1 MTARTFDNMGKNHGK
16 YDMDR
21 IGLFSEMP
29 YMIGDKYQQPI
40 MKDNVRDL
48 KKSQMYP
55 GILKTK
61 TGLQDAYFD
70 PKFKRLFENEKW
82 QPQSGMSNNKNG
94 KKETKISTQPFI
106 PSGPAK
112 HHSTAGDY
120 FGTFGPKLPAMS
132 NEKNPSPKKEKLPP
146 NMITKPTNTRGPG
159 YADIGFSPFPEY
171 KSSPYNDVKEHNKKD
186 KLNKTSPFLMGG
198 PGQFFEKNPYFN
210 NDQKPTYNMIS
221 KTNFKG
227 TPFVPSSTIKNFGNG
242 FEKWPSHSNDRYI
255 DPFRIGFKDK
265 KDKKN
270 DNSIITFYPQTRN
283 KSLYTTSTIQRKLK
297 IAMNNH
303 NWRTYD
309 TITYPIETIKK

>member
-1 MTARTFDNMGKNHGK
+1 MTAFAFDNMGKNHGK

-29 YMIGDKYQQPI
+29 YMIGDKYHLSI
-40 MKDNVRDL
+40 KKDNIRDL

-55 GILKTK
+55 SILKTK

-82 QPQSGMSNNKNG
+82 QPQSGQSNNKNEKKG
-94 KKETKISTQPFI
+94 KKISTQPFI

-112 HHSTAGDY
+112 HHATAGDY

-132 NEKNPSPKKEKLPP
+132 NQKAPSPKKEKLPP
-146 NMITKPTNTRGPG
+146 NIMTKPTNTRGPG
-159 YADIGFSPFPEY
+159 YTDIGFSPFPEY

-186 KLNKTSPFLMGG
+186 KLNKTSPFLMAG
-198 PGQFFEKNPYFN
+198 PGEFFEKNPYFS

-221 KTNFKG
+221 KTKFKG
-227 TPFVPSSTIKNFGNG
+227 TQFVPSSTIKNFGNG
-242 FEKWPSHSNDRYI
+242 FDKWPIHSNDRYI
-255 DPFRIGFKDK
+255 DPFRIGYKNKKDK
-265 KDKKN
+265 KD
-270 DNSIITFYPQTRN
+270 DRSIITFYPQTRN

-309 TITYPIETIKK
+309 AITYPIETIRK